1 FIFQLKA
8 GDECLCAG
16 TEYSW
21 TLRSL
26 RHPPALTKY
35 ETTAQ
40 GGFAKVESFLILLLR
55 ISEDCSL
62 LID

>member
-1 FIFQLKA
+1 MEYLFQVLFFKLKA

-40 GGFAKVESFLILLLR
+40 DGFA
-55 ISEDCSL
+55 
-62 LID
+62 

>member
-1 FIFQLKA
+1 IEEFCTLFQTFSFLLYLFQVLFFKLKA
-8 GDECLCAG
+8 GNECLCAG

-40 GGFAKVESFLILLLR
+40 DGFA
-55 ISEDCSL
+55 
-62 LID
+62 